1 MPKGLIIGTRDAC
14 EMAER
19 LKREPEKGQCRI
31 VVFSILNKAVL
42 WDILK
47 KWDCEARDCLC
58 IAETQEAA
66 QAALSMGMPCTA
78 YLNPRLPEQD
88 FTGIDLLLEGFE
100 EVDWN
105 LLNNT
110 YARALGLPVKIAETE
125 RLLIREMSLTDLEAL
140 YKLYEEPS
148 VRQFV
153 KGLDE
158 DREAERERTRAY
170 IRYMYGLYQ
179 FGMWVV
185 TEKAGGA
192 VIGRVGFGI
201 VDYRGHQELDFGYL
215 IGTGWQRQGLAVE
228 ACQAAL
234 SYGRDVL
241 GFSEVAAFI
250 HPENKASLAV
260 IKKLGFREQGE
271 LHREGEALLCYGK
284 NL

>member
-1 MPKGLIIGTRDAC
+1 MPKGLLIGTGDAC

-19 LKREPEKGQCRI
+19 LDREPEKGECRI
-31 VVFSILNKAVL
+31 ALFSMLDRAILR
-42 WDILK
+42 DILK

-58 IAETQEAA
+58 IVETREAA
-66 QAALSMGMPCTA
+66 QAAQSMGMPCTA

-88 FTGIDLLLEGFE
+88 FAGIDLLLEGFE

-105 LLNNT
+105 LLKNT

-125 RLLIREMSLTDLEAL
+125 RLLIREMSLVDLEAL

-148 VRQFV
+148 ARRFV

-185 TEKAGGA
+185 TEKDSGA

-201 VDYRGHQELDFGYL
+201 ADYRGRQELDFGYL
-215 IGTGWQRQGLAVE
+215 IGSGWQGRGLAVE

-250 HPENKASLAV
+250 HPANKASVGL
-260 IKKLGFREQGE
+260 IKKLGFEEQGE
-271 LHREGEALLCYGK
+271 LQRDGEALLCYGK